1 MGTLLIDRFQERTRV
16 LGPGERSV
24 VWFHGCSRNCP
35 GCVAAEMNRSNDYE
49 MISSS
54 ELAGRVCAVE
64 GIDGLTLSG
73 GEPFDQDVSSMI
85 DLLDAVR
92 QRMNLNIMAYT
103 GYCLAELR
111 CDRERSRIL
120 PLIDILID
128 GPYVE
133 SEDHGELWRG
143 SANQKVHFLSERGA
157 ALKEL
162 FDGKFGR
169 KLEFAFGQGLQFS
182 FTGVPPR
189 GFRENLQRILNEKG
203 FEVSW

>member
-1 MGTLLIDRFQERTRV
+1 MGTLLIDRFQERTKV

-35 GCVAAEMNRSNDYE
+35 GCVAAEMNRSRDYE
-49 MISSS
+49 TITSS
-54 ELAGRVCAVE
+54 ELVDKVCGVE

-85 DLLDAVR
+85 DFLNAVR
-92 QRMNLNIMAYT
+92 RSSTLNIMAYT

-128 GPYVE
+128 GPYIE

-143 SANQKVHFLSERGA
+143 SANQRMHFLSEKGEV
-157 ALKEL
+157 LKEL

-169 KLEFAFGQGLQFS
+169 KLELAFGQGLRFS
-182 FTGVPPR
+182 FTGVPPK
-189 GFRENLQRILNEKG
+189 GFKTNLRRILSEKDI
-203 FEVSW
+203 EINW